1 MSKIWIIIQ
10 REFLHRVTKK
20 SFIVLTILMP
30 FIIAATVFVPVWLS
44 MVKSDVPQK
53 VVVIDD
59 TGKYLLNSETTSRI
73 ALYRP

>member
-30 FIIAATVFVPVWLS
+30 FIIAATVFVPVWLDGE
-44 MVKSDVPQK
+44 K
-53 VVVIDD
+53 
-59 TGKYLLNSETTSRI
+59 
-73 ALYRP
+73 